1 MTLSHIFLQDSYWV
15 ANGFIWD
22 WLLLPA
28 LPLAEVLKQ
37 DVATSSS
44 GSGPIPQW
52 EKISA
57 YLVLAF
63 SIVGIWA
70 ATLPAW
76 PLFIVNVLRAK
87 NSDLVFDLLAH
98 LVNLI
103 TN

>member
-1 MTLSHIFLQDSYWV
+1 MRQDSYWV

-76 PLFIVNVLRAK
+76 PLFVVKVLRAK
-87 NSDLVFDLLAH
+87 NPDLVFDLLNH
-98 LVNLI
+98 LVI
-103 TN
+103 S